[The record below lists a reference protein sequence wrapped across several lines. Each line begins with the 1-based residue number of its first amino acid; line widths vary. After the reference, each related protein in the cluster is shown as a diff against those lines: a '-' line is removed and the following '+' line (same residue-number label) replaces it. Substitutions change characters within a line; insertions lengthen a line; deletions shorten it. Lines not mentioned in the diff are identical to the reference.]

1 MYPVAAANALT
12 KIKHPPNGTPA
23 PKDAIEEVILSATA
37 LETPPNN
44 MIVLRRDYFWTKYL
58 GNVLN
63 IAKTARCPKMVHAS
77 IDAQTIITFGMR
89 LLKTVKIANSGRKKP
104 MESVSVAA
112 QEKNLIIDKIRNA
125 SISKTCLMT
134 ALIFLRPKKQL
145 ASLSGVLTMN

>member
-12 KIKHPPNGTPA
+12 KIKHPPSGTPA
-23 PKDAIEEVILSATA
+23 PKDATVEVILTATA

-63 IAKTARCPKMVHAS
+63 IAKTVRCPKMVHAS
-77 IDAQTIITFGMR
+77 IDAQIIITFGMR

-112 QEKNLIIDKIRNA
+112 QEKNLIIDTIRNA
-125 SISKTCLMT
+125 SICKTCKMT
-134 ALIFLRPKKQL
+134 TLISLRTKQIQIARRL
-145 ASLSGVLTMN
+145 AGV